1 MGVLRMALP
10 DDAHDPFIS
19 PAQAAPR
26 TGGKDLADALPQVSG
41 GGRRPV
47 MLLRLIFLFLTAG
60 GMVSAATLWAFGHGW
75 LAARLIAGDVLL
87 ILGLLLAVSLL

>member
-1 MGVLRMALP
+1 
-10 DDAHDPFIS
+10 
-19 PAQAAPR
+19 
-26 TGGKDLADALPQVSG
+26 
-41 GGRRPV
+41 